1 MRPVQWRA
9 QKRPDLGE
17 QAEAIFQRRVQA
29 VPDHHEGR
37 GRGHPFRRLELV
49 KSDVWEKRKPPVA
62 AK

>member
-37 GRGHPFRRLELV
+37 GRGHPLRRLELV